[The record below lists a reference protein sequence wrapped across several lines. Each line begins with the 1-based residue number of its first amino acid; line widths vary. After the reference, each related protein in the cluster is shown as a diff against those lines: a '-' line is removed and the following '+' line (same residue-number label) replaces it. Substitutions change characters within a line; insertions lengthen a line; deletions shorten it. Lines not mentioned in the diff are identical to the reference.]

1 MSKFLNAISVFV
13 WCAGRDRGCWILDA
27 GSAGV
32 VGGAVS
38 ACSDT
43 GYWILDI
50 GFWILDA
57 GSAAVV
63 VTTAANFEAYENE
76 SGNKLPH
83 SKGEAVVLPNRVS
96 SIQYRASSIQYP
108 ASRTEAAAP
117 YSNRL
122 LIEHRASSIPF
133 TAAAP
138 NNTGIPSPNLLIT
151 LLPSLLSISNKQ

>member
-96 SIQYRASSIQYP
+96 SIQYRASSIQY
-108 ASRTEAAAP
+108 
-117 YSNRL
+117 
-122 LIEHRASSIPF
+122 RASSIPHPGQKRPPH
-133 TAAAP
+133 TPTDCSSSIEHPASH
-138 NNTGIPSPNLLIT
+138 SPPPPRTTPAFQAQTYLLRCF
-151 LLPSLLSISNKQ
+151 QAC